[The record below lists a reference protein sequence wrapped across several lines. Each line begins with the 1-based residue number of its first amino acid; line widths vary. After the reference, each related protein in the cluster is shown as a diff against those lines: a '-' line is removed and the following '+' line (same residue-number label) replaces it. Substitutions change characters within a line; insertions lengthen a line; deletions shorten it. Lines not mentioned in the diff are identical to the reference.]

1 MKAKLLTRYRKELTE
16 SAFVEMVVWHVP
28 NSVNPSQHNFK
39 YSLVMIE
46 NGVRVIGFDNE
57 RGKGDHLHRG
67 DQEFEYSFISID
79 QLIEDFW
86 SEVEKW
92 KSN

>member
-1 MKAKLLTRYRKELTE
+1 
-16 SAFVEMVVWHVP
+16 MVVWHVP
-28 NSVNPSQHNFK
+28 NSVDPSQHNFK

-57 RGKGDHLHRG
+57 RGKGDHFHLG
-67 DQEFEYSFISID
+67 EQEFEYSFISIE